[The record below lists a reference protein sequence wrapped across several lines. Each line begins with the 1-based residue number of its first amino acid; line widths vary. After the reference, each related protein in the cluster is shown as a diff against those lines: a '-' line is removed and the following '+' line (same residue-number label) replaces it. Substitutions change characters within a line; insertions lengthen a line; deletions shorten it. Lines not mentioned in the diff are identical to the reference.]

1 MKNSQNNKEK
11 LIDKKKDY
19 FTLSEESIKERI
31 YVIRGEKVMLDFE
44 LAEIYGYST
53 KAFNQQV
60 KNNKEKFEGFIF
72 QLNDNELEK
81 SSWSKNLTL
90 NKSGN
95 RRGYNLNIIH
105 MLSLKQ
111 VFIC

>member
-72 QLNDNELEK
+72 
-81 SSWSKNLTL
+81 
-90 NKSGN
+90 
-95 RRGYNLNIIH
+95 
-105 MLSLKQ
+105 
-111 VFIC
+111 